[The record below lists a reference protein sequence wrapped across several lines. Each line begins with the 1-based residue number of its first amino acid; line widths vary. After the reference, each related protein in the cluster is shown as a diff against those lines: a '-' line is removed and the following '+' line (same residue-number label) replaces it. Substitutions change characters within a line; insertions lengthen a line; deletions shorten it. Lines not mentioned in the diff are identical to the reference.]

1 MENKSDILDQRLR
14 ESAKDS
20 RLSCTLARKIAEELD
35 VPYKEVG
42 EAADRL
48 KIKIKN
54 CELGCF

>member
-1 MENKSDILDQRLR
+1 MDTKPDIIEQRLK
-14 ESAKDS
+14 ESARDE

>member
-1 MENKSDILDQRLR
+1 MEKSYEIIEQRLR
-14 ESAKDS
+14 ESAQDS

-35 VPYKEVG
+35 VPYEEVG

-48 KIKIKN
+48 KIKIQN